1 MARLDQWEQA
11 KLAFIAEMNNENA
24 RTKAICDGYMAE
36 AGQWAASGIVG
47 NVNLYTEAAIKESQ
61 EGLKRIRVIQQ
72 RIVMHLE
79 NKPLWIPLT
88 ADEQRALADA
98 KADIAKSANPAPT
111 PTPRP

>member
-47 NVNLYTEAAIKESQ
+47 NVNLYTEAAS
-61 EGLKRIRVIQQ
+61 
-72 RIVMHLE
+72 
-79 NKPLWIPLT
+79 
-88 ADEQRALADA
+88 
-98 KADIAKSANPAPT
+98 
-111 PTPRP
+111 

>member
-24 RTKAICDGYMAE
+24 RTKATCDGYMAE
-36 AGQWAASGIVG
+36 AGQWAASGIVV
-47 NVNLYTEAAIKESQ
+47 NVNLYTEAALKESQ

-79 NKPLWIPLT
+79 NKPFWIPLT

-111 PTPRP
+111 PTPRS